1 MDNVRTENIDLNVAS
16 HAYYFNIAD
25 FIVKILF
32 EDISKN
38 NIDLLPSLND
48 FSISNNSDGNFLF
61 CLYVVSVL
69 PEIGICKNHIGSF
82 DTGNGCVI
90 VDKLEN
96 GEYLFSVNDIC
107 NNVCCELLTDKTF
120 TECHCVL
127 NGDASMRRFGLN
139 NALMMIY
146 AFAGSSKGALLIHA
160 SAIKY
165 GDDGIAFIAKSGT
178 GKSTHTCLWI
188 KHIFNSELL
197 NDDNPIIRM
206 INDVPYLYGSPWSG
220 KTPCYRNVK
229 TKLRALVR
237 IERGDCNHIKK
248 LRPTEAFASIL
259 PCCST
264 MKWDTLV
271 YDSICSNI
279 IQIISKID
287 IYTLYCLP
295 DRNAALLC
303 HEKILNKKI

>member
-107 NNVCCELLTDKTF
+107 NNVCC
-120 TECHCVL
+120 
-127 NGDASMRRFGLN
+127 
-139 NALMMIY
+139 
-146 AFAGSSKGALLIHA
+146 
-160 SAIKY
+160 
-165 GDDGIAFIAKSGT
+165 
-178 GKSTHTCLWI
+178 
-188 KHIFNSELL
+188 
-197 NDDNPIIRM
+197 
-206 INDVPYLYGSPWSG
+206 
-220 KTPCYRNVK
+220 
-229 TKLRALVR
+229 
-237 IERGDCNHIKK
+237 
-248 LRPTEAFASIL
+248 
-259 PCCST
+259 
-264 MKWDTLV
+264 
-271 YDSICSNI
+271 
-279 IQIISKID
+279 
-287 IYTLYCLP
+287 
-295 DRNAALLC
+295 
-303 HEKILNKKI
+303 

>member
-1 MDNVRTENIDLNVAS
+1 M
-16 HAYYFNIAD
+16 
-25 FIVKILF
+25 
-32 EDISKN
+32 
-38 NIDLLPSLND
+38 
-48 FSISNNSDGNFLF
+48 F

-178 GKSTHTCLWI
+178 GKSTHTGLWI

-220 KTPCYRNVK
+220 KTPCYRNIK